1 MESALEG
8 RGPLRY
14 GPPVP
19 EPGLPVVPELAA
31 VLARAAER
39 PHAEPPAAAPPSWRQ
54 PRGTGRGADSPPTRP
69 CSPPP
74 PARPPC
80 SSP

>member
-39 PHAEPPAAAPPSWRQ
+39 PHAEPP
-54 PRGTGRGADSPPTRP
+54 GGR
-69 CSPPP
+69 
-74 PARPPC
+74 
-80 SSP
+80 

>member
-31 VLARAAER
+31 VLARAAAR
-39 PHAEPPAAAPPSWRQ
+39 TPHGDRSGGLDEL
-54 PRGTGRGADSPPTRP
+54 
-69 CSPPP
+69 
-74 PARPPC
+74 
-80 SSP
+80 